1 MMCKSVLNLEKDSHA
16 FTNEH
21 IPIVIGKN
29 TFLKGKS
36 KSLFLQGK
44 ENDFSKVK
52 KLSCFLEDDLTKGKS
67 WCGL

>member
-1 MMCKSVLNLEKDSHA
+1 MCKSVVNLEEDSHA

-44 ENDFSKVK
+44 ENDFSKVE
-52 KLSCFLEDDLTKGKS
+52 KLSSFLEEDITKGNS
-67 WCGL
+67 